1 MKWNVLFTLLC
12 YFCHLNPKVFVMR
25 KIVFVAIVCLSVVLG
40 ACKHSVTTQYTIG
53 CLGYQYGN
61 LNPNGSD
68 WTEHESYL
76 KSNVKYNQLVSFEG
90 NSLSENDKQAR
101 QLFNEQWAKI
111 DTAYVC
117 GLLFGSDYFI
127 YGIATLNAGGDYRR
141 IEAKKFTHNGVE
153 DVAD

>member
-68 WTEHESYL
+68 WAELESYF
-76 KSNVKYNQLVSFEG
+76 KSNVK
-90 NSLSENDKQAR
+90 